1 MRQVVLVLLALAMGG
16 CCCGG
21 SLKQEK
27 YASVPL
33 TLAEAKDLAKT
44 GAEVTVTRET
54 RSTVS
59 SGGFACAHSP
69 LCVIVLPIM
78 LFQAAFPEK
87 WDAVV
92 VKQNGKIVLVA
103 EYETNGALIHA
114 QHVVGDE
121 MRETRFVELRAL
133 GKKAY
138 VDSARLVSLPDGGVN
153 RISLPLSGQHDFI
166 SEERALLASSKDA
179 KKRAQAI
186 REARLQLEE
195 EGLAFAIE
203 RLSDAAEDDK
213 TKSLVIDANCEAE
226 LVKAAETSPGPW
238 TELELARCYE
248 SGEAKDAMFRKVA
261 TRVCEEGTSDDLLAA
276 FEDELTR
283 EHPELQSEITKCAP
297 GPRRALLS
305 LWLKKTPDEKELEA
319 LMASKLADRAQKHL
333 LVTEPSHRAQMVKL
347 IREDKNTQPILASL
361 TFHKTVLE
369 PELLASLA
377 EYYVK
382 PKGFF
387 TTSPRAQILRLFD
400 NAASAKA
407 PTQPAREV
415 LLAAL
420 AKSSKKDDAAL
431 YESALLVLGDAS
443 RVAAVSKHVRGPVPL
458 GFPGLEVELP
468 AFALRLIGCS
478 TEQLEALADKKTTSV
493 KCGDRPAE
501 QP

>member
-1 MRQVVLVLLALAMGG
+1 MRQVSIVLLALAMSG

-21 SLKQEK
+21 SLKKET

-33 TLAEAKDLAKT
+33 TLAEAKDLAKA

-54 RSTVS
+54 RSSVA

-69 LCVIVLPIM
+69 LCVIVLPIV
-78 LFQAAFPEK
+78 LFQAAFPAT

-92 VKQNGKIVLVA
+92 VKKDGKVVLVA

-114 QHVVGDE
+114 QHLVGDE
-121 MRETRFVELRAL
+121 LRETRFVELRAL

-138 VDSARLVSLPDGGVN
+138 VDSARLVPLPDGGLN

-166 SEERALLASSKDA
+166 QEERALLASTKDPR
-179 KKRAQAI
+179 KRAEAI

-195 EGLAFAIE
+195 EGLAFARE
-203 RLSDAAEDDK
+203 RLSDPAEDDK
-213 TKSLVIDANCEAE
+213 TKSLVLVGNCEAD
-226 LVKAAETSPGPW
+226 LVEAAEEAPGPW
-238 TELELARCYE
+238 TDLQLASCYE
-248 SGEAKDAMFRKVA
+248 SGPKKDAMYRKVA
-261 TRVCEEGTSDDLLAA
+261 QAACAEGTSDDLLD
-276 FEDELTR
+276 EMERELTR
-283 EHPELQSEITKCAP
+283 EHSQLVPELSKCPP

-305 LWLKKTPDEKELEA
+305 LWLQQAPDEAELEQ
-319 LMASKLADRAQKHL
+319 LMRSKLADRAQKHL
-333 LVTEPSHRAQMVKL
+333 LVTEPSHRVQMVKL
-347 IREDKNTQPILASL
+347 IRDDKNTQPILTNL
-361 TFHKTVLE
+361 TSHQTVLE

-400 NAASAKA
+400 NAARAKA
-407 PTQPAREV
+407 PTQSAREV

-420 AKSSKKDDAAL
+420 ARSPKKDDVAL
-431 YESALLVLGDAS
+431 YQSALLALGDVS
-443 RVAAVSKHVRGPVPL
+443 RVPEVSKYVRDPVPL

-468 AFALRLIGCS
+468 AFALRLHGC
-478 TEQLEALADKKTTSV
+478 TVDQLQALADKKTAAV
-493 KCGDRPAE
+493 KCGDRPEA

>member
-1 MRQVVLVLLALAMGG
+1 MRQVVVLFLSLVLSG

-21 SLKQEK
+21 SLKKET

-33 TLAEAKDLAKT
+33 TLAEAKDLAKS
-44 GAEVTVTRET
+44 GHEVKVTRET
-54 RSTVS
+54 RTT
-59 SGGFACAHSP
+59 SGGFACGHSP
-69 LCVIVLPIM
+69 LCVIVLPIV

-92 VKQNGKIVLVA
+92 VTKGGKIVLVA

-114 QHVVGDE
+114 QHLVGDE

-138 VDSARLVSLPDGGVN
+138 VDSARLVPLEDGGVN
-153 RISLPLSGQHDFI
+153 RIALPLSGQHDFI
-166 SEERALLASSKDA
+166 AEERALLASSKDA
-179 KKRAQAI
+179 KKRAEAI

-195 EGLAFAIE
+195 EGLALATE
-203 RLSDAAEDDK
+203 RLSDPAEDDK
-213 TKSLVIDANCEAE
+213 TKSLVIDRNCESE
-226 LVKAAETSPGPW
+226 LVAAAEKAPGPW

-248 SGEAKDAMFRKVA
+248 SGEKKSAMFRNVA
-261 TRVCEEGTSDDLLAA
+261 ARACADGTTDDLLS
-276 FEDELTR
+276 ELEEELTR
-283 EHPELQSEITKCAP
+283 EHAELVPEISKCPP

-305 LWLKKTPDEKELEA
+305 LWLKQAPQEKELEA
-319 LMASKLADRAQKHL
+319 LMTSKLSDRAQKHL

-347 IREDKNTQPILASL
+347 IRQDRNTQPILANL
-361 TFHKTVLE
+361 TSHKTVLE

-377 EYYVK
+377 EFYVT

-400 NAASAKA
+400 NAAAAKA
-407 PTQPAREV
+407 PTREARDV

-420 AKSSKKDDAAL
+420 SRSPKKNEAAL
-431 YESALLVLGDAS
+431 YEAGLLALGD
-443 RVAAVSKHVRGPVPL
+443 RTRIAAVSKHVRGPVPI
-458 GFPGLEVELP
+458 GSPGLEAELP
-468 AFALRLIGCS
+468 AFSLRLIGC
-478 TEQLEALADKKTTSV
+478 TVEQLEALAAKKTDSV
-493 KCGDRPAE
+493 SCGDRPEE